1 MSSSDFNGRTA
12 LVTGS
17 ATGLGREL
25 SLMLAEAGA
34 NVVIN
39 ARTSGDLVDETVEA
53 VTAAGGKAIGVLAD
67 VADPDQVD
75 ELARRTNEAFGG
87 VDILVNSAGFR
98 PTANVLELDYD
109 EWRKVLSVKLDGAF
123 LCSRA
128 FLPGMIERNHGR
140 IINISGL
147 DAFFGS
153 SKKLHVGTANLG
165 LVGMT
170 RGLAVEFSQHGI
182 TVNTVAPGVIGVA
195 RPQHEGDGAAGR
207 DLDALANSFPARRVG
222 LPNEIA
228 AVCKF
233 LASDEASY
241 VTGQTIHVNGGAYPT
256 RGWP

>member
-1 MSSSDFNGRTA
+1 MSSPDFHGRTA

-25 SLMLAEAGA
+25 SLMLAAEGA

-75 ELARRTNEAFGG
+75 EMARRATEAFGG

-98 PTANVLELDYD
+98 PTADVLELDYE

-123 LCSRA
+123 LCSKA
-128 FLPGMIERNHGR
+128 FLPGMVARGHGR

-207 DLDALANSFPARRVG
+207 NLSDLAHSFPARRMG

-228 AVCKF
+228 AVCMF
-233 LASDEASY
+233 LASDAASY